1 MLISLKSGFAHSLS
15 FKRGNYMILKDGK
28 NKTEKLIDE
37 LAGGFLE
44 ENGLE
49 LYYAEYKKEG
59 PEWFLYVFID
69 KAEAASDEDE
79 GSRRYI
85 STDDCEKVSRYLSD
99 RLDEADV
106 IKQKYTL
113 IVSSPG
119 LDRQLRDRKDFERY
133 IGSEVDIKL
142 YKKIDGSK
150 DLSGEL
156 TGFTDEAMTVAAGGE
171 VKEIPFDDIVKVCL
185 AVLF

>member
-1 MLISLKSGFAHSLS
+1 
-15 FKRGNYMILKDGK
+15 MILKDGQ
-28 NKTEKLIDE
+28 NKTEKLITK
-37 LAGGFLE
+37 LAGSFLE

-59 PEWFLYVFID
+59 PEWFLNVFID
-69 KAEAASDEDE
+69 KAQDEDE
-79 GSRRYI
+79 GEKRYI

-99 RLDEADV
+99 RLDEEDV
-106 IKQKYTL
+106 YSQKYTL

-133 IGSEVDIKL
+133 TGHEVDVKL
-142 YKKIDGSK
+142 YGKIDGSK
-150 DLSGEL
+150 ELSGEL
-156 TGFTDEAMTVAAGGE
+156 RGFTDDAVQIVCGSE
-171 VKEIPFDDIVKVCL
+171 VRKIPFDNIVKVCL